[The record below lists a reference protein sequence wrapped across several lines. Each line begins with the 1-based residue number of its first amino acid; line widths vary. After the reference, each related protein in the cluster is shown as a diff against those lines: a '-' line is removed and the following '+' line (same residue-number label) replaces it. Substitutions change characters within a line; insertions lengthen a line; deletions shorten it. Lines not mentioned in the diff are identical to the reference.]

1 MKKKLMTVL
10 ALVLV
15 IAMSVAGTYAYLT
28 SADKVVN
35 TFTVG
40 NVAIKLDEAKANPD
54 GSLAAG
60 DERVK
65 ANSYK
70 LLPGHKYNKDPMVTV
85 EANSEDCWLFVKI
98 DESRNLDSFIS
109 YAVANGWTQ
118 GDGTNIPSNVW
129 YRTVEAATADQTF
142 SVLAGDQVT
151 VNNDVTKTMMD
162 GLKVDGAIQP
172 TLTFTACAVQADGFA
187 NASDAYAQAPA
198 AFKA

>member
-28 SADKVVN
+28 HITDPITN

-40 NVAIKLDEAKANPD
+40 NIDI
-54 GSLAAG
+54 SLAETTV
-60 DERVK
+60 D
-65 ANSYK
+65 YK
-70 LLPGHKYNKDPMVTV
+70 MVPGCNIAKDPKVTV

-118 GDGTNIPSNVW
+118 GDGTNIPSKVW
-129 YRTVEAATADQTF
+129 YRPVEAATADQTF

>member
-15 IAMSVAGTYAYLT
+15 ITMSVAGTVAYLT
-28 SADKVVN
+28 HITDPITN

-40 NVAIKLDEAKANPD
+40 NIDI
-54 GSLAAG
+54 SLAETTA
-60 DERVK
+60 D
-65 ANSYK
+65 YK
-70 LLPGHKYNKDPMVTV
+70 MVPGCNIAKDPKVTV

-98 DESRNLDSFIS
+98 DESENLDSFIS
-109 YAVANGWTQ
+109 YAVANDWTQ

-129 YRTVEAATADQTF
+129 YRPVEASTADQTF
-142 SVLAGDQVT
+142 SVLAGDKVT
-151 VNNDVTKTMMD
+151 VNNNVTKTMMD

-187 NASDAYAQAPA
+187 TASAAYAKAPD

>member
-28 SADKVVN
+28 HITAPITN

-40 NVAIKLDEAKANPD
+40 NIDI
-54 GSLAAG
+54 GLAETTT
-60 DERVK
+60 DFKMV
-65 ANSYK
+65 
-70 LLPGHKYNKDPMVTV
+70 PGCDIAKDPVVTV
-85 EANSEDCWLFVKI
+85 DANSEDCWLFVRI
-98 DESRNLDSFIS
+98 DESSNLKDFIS
-109 YAVANGWTQ
+109 YAVAEGWTQ
-118 GDGTNIPSNVW
+118 GDGTNIPSKVW
-129 YRTVEAATADQTF
+129 YRPVEAATADQTF
-142 SVLAGDQVT
+142 SVLAGDKVT

-162 GLKVDGAIQP
+162 GLEVSGAIQP

>member
-28 SADKVVN
+28 HITAPITN

-40 NVAIKLDEAKANPD
+40 NIDI
-54 GSLAAG
+54 GLAETTT
-60 DERVK
+60 DFKMV
-65 ANSYK
+65 
-70 LLPGHKYNKDPMVTV
+70 PGCDIAKDPKVTV
-85 EANSEDCWLFVKI
+85 EANSEDCWLFVRI
-98 DESRNLDSFIS
+98 DESSNLKDFIS
-109 YAVANGWTQ
+109 YAVAEGWTQ

-129 YRTVEAATADQTF
+129 YRSVADPTTAQTF
-142 SVLAGDQVT
+142 SVLAGDKVT

-162 GLKVDGAIQP
+162 GLEVSGAIQP

-187 NASDAYAQAPA
+187 AASDAYAKAPD

>member
-15 IAMSVAGTYAYLT
+15 IAMSVAGTVAYLT
-28 SADKVVN
+28 HITDPITN

-40 NVAIKLDEAKANPD
+40 NIDI
-54 GSLAAG
+54 GLAETATNFKM
-60 DERVK
+60 V
-65 ANSYK
+65 
-70 LLPGHKYNKDPMVTV
+70 PGCDIAKDPKVTV

-118 GDGTNIPSNVW
+118 GDGINIPSNVW

-187 NASDAYAQAPA
+187 TASAAYAKAPD

>member
-28 SADKVVN
+28 HITDPITN

-40 NVAIKLDEAKANPD
+40 NIDID
-54 GSLAAG
+54 LAETKT
-60 DERVK
+60 DFKMV
-65 ANSYK
+65 
-70 LLPGHKYNKDPMVTV
+70 PGCDIAKDPVVTV

-98 DESRNLDSFIS
+98 DESSNLKDFIE

-118 GDGTNIPSNVW
+118 GNDNGIPSNVW
-129 YRTVEAATADQTF
+129 YRPVEASPADKTF
-142 SVLAGDQVT
+142 SVLDGDKVT
-151 VNNDVTKTMMD
+151 VKNSVTKIMMD
-162 GLKVDGAIQP
+162 GLEVSDATQP

-187 NASDAYAQAPA
+187 TASDAYAKAPD

>member
-15 IAMSVAGTYAYLT
+15 IAMSVAGTVAYLT
-28 SADKVVN
+28 HITDPITN

-40 NVAIKLDEAKANPD
+40 NIDI
-54 GSLAAG
+54 SLAETATNFKM
-60 DERVK
+60 V
-65 ANSYK
+65 
-70 LLPGHKYNKDPMVTV
+70 PGCDIAKDPVVTV
-85 EANSEDCWLFVKI
+85 DANSEDCWLFVRI
-98 DESRNLDSFIS
+98 DESSNLKDFIS
-109 YAVANGWTQ
+109 YAVAEGWTQ
-118 GDGTNIPSNVW
+118 GDGTNIPSKVW
-129 YRTVEAATADQTF
+129 YRPVEAATADQTF
-142 SVLAGDQVT
+142 SVLAGDKVT

-187 NASDAYAQAPA
+187 DASDAYAKAPD

>member
-15 IAMSVAGTYAYLT
+15 VAMSVAGTIAYLT
-28 SADKVVN
+28 DTTAPITN

-40 NVAIKLDEAKANPD
+40 NIDID
-54 GSLAAG
+54 LAETKT
-60 DERVK
+60 DFKMV
-65 ANSYK
+65 
-70 LLPGHKYNKDPMVTV
+70 PGCDIAKDPKVTV

-109 YAVANGWTQ
+109 YAVANDWTQ

-129 YRTVEAATADQTF
+129 YRPVEASTADQTF

-172 TLTFTACAVQADGFA
+172 TLTFTAYACQSA
-187 NASDAYAQAPA
+187 NMTVNA
-198 AFKA
+198 AWAEVSK

>member
-15 IAMSVAGTYAYLT
+15 IAMSVAGTIAYLT
-28 SADKVVN
+28 DTTAPITN

-40 NVAIKLDEAKANPD
+40 NIDID
-54 GSLAAG
+54 LAETKT
-60 DERVK
+60 DFKMV
-65 ANSYK
+65 
-70 LLPGHKYNKDPMVTV
+70 PGCDIAKDPKVTV

-109 YAVANGWTQ
+109 YAVANDWTQ
-118 GDGTNIPSNVW
+118 GDGTNIPSKVW
-129 YRTVEAATADQTF
+129 YRPVEASTADQTF

-172 TLTFTACAVQADGFA
+172 TLTFTAYACQSA
-187 NASDAYAQAPA
+187 NMTVNA
-198 AFKA
+198 AWAEVSK

>member
-28 SADKVVN
+28 HITDPITN

-40 NVAIKLDEAKANPD
+40 NIDI
-54 GSLAAG
+54 GLAETATNFKM
-60 DERVK
+60 V
-65 ANSYK
+65 
-70 LLPGHKYNKDPMVTV
+70 PGCDIAKDPKVTV

-98 DESRNLDSFIS
+98 DESTNLDSFIS

-118 GDGTNIPSNVW
+118 GDGTNIPENVW
-129 YRTVEAATADQTF
+129 YRAVEAKIQDQIF

-151 VNNDVTKTMMD
+151 VNNNVTKGMMD
-162 GLKVDGAIQP
+162 GLEVDGAIQP

-187 NASDAYAQAPA
+187 TASAAYAKAPD

>member
-15 IAMSVAGTYAYLT
+15 IAMSVAGTVAYLT
-28 SADKVVN
+28 HITDPITN

-40 NVAIKLDEAKANPD
+40 NIDI
-54 GSLAAG
+54 GLA
-60 DERVK
+60 ETTTNFKMV
-65 ANSYK
+65 
-70 LLPGHKYNKDPMVTV
+70 PGCNIAKDPKVTV

-129 YRTVEAATADQTF
+129 YRPVEAATADQTF

-151 VNNDVTKTMMD
+151 VNNNVTKTMMD

-187 NASDAYAQAPA
+187 TASAAYVEAPA
-198 AFKA
+198 AFKAA

>member
-28 SADKVVN
+28 HITDPITN

-40 NVAIKLDEAKANPD
+40 NIDI
-54 GSLAAG
+54 SLAETTA
-60 DERVK
+60 D
-65 ANSYK
+65 YK
-70 LLPGHKYNKDPMVTV
+70 MVPGCNIAKDPKVTV
-85 EANSEDCWLFVKI
+85 EANSEDCWLFVRI
-98 DESRNLDSFIS
+98 DESSNLKDFIS
-109 YAVANGWTQ
+109 YAVADGWTQ
-118 GDGTNIPSNVW
+118 GDGTNIPSKVW
-129 YRTVEAATADQTF
+129 YRPVEAATADQTF

-151 VNNDVTKTMMD
+151 VNNNVTKTMMD

-187 NASDAYAQAPA
+187 DASAAYVEAPA
-198 AFKA
+198 AFKAA

>member
-15 IAMSVAGTYAYLT
+15 IAMSVAGTIAFLT
-28 SADKVVN
+28 DTTDPITN

-40 NVAIKLDEAKANPD
+40 NIDI
-54 GSLAAG
+54 SLAETTA
-60 DERVK
+60 D
-65 ANSYK
+65 YK
-70 LLPGHKYNKDPMVTV
+70 MVPGCNIAKDPVVTV
-85 EANSEDCWLFVKI
+85 DANSEDCWLFVKI

-109 YAVANGWTQ
+109 YAVANDWTQ

-129 YRTVEAATADQTF
+129 YRPVEAATADQTF

-151 VNNDVTKTMMD
+151 VNNNVTKTMMD

-187 NASDAYAQAPA
+187 DASAAYVEAPA
-198 AFKA
+198 AFKAA

>member
-1 MKKKLMTVL
+1 MKKKTLALIL

-15 IAMSVAGTYAYLT
+15 FGAAVGGTIAYLT
-28 SADKVVN
+28 DTTGPVTN

-40 NVAIKLDEAKANPD
+40 NIDIT
-54 GSLAAG
+54 LAETTA
-60 DERVK
+60 D
-65 ANSYK
+65 YK
-70 LLPGHKYNKDPMVTV
+70 MVPGCNIAKDPKVTV

-98 DESRNLDSFIS
+98 DESSNLKDFIS
-109 YAVANGWTQ
+109 YNVATGWTK
-118 GDGTNIPSNVW
+118 GDGNGIPSNVW

-187 NASDAYAQAPA
+187 AASDAYAKAPE

>member
-15 IAMSVAGTYAYLT
+15 IAMSVAGTIAYLT
-28 SADKVVN
+28 DTTAPITN

-40 NVAIKLDEAKANPD
+40 NIDI
-54 GSLAAG
+54 GLAETTT
-60 DERVK
+60 DFKMV
-65 ANSYK
+65 
-70 LLPGHKYNKDPMVTV
+70 PGCDIAKDPKVTV
-85 EANSEDCWLFVKI
+85 EANSEDCWLFVRI
-98 DESRNLDSFIS
+98 DESENLDDFIS
-109 YAVANGWTQ
+109 YAVANDWTQ
-118 GDGTNIPSNVW
+118 GDGTNIPATVW
-129 YRTVEAATADQTF
+129 YRGVEASTADQTF
-142 SVLAGDQVT
+142 SVLAGDKVT

-162 GLKVDGAIQP
+162 GLEVSGAIQP